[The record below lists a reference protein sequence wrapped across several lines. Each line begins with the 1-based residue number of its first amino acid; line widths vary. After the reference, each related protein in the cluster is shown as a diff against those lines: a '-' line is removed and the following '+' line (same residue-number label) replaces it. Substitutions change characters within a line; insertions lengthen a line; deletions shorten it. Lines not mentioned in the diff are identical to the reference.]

1 MISESAI
8 ILMAK
13 QPQAGRT
20 KTRLCPPFTLESAA
34 LLYEAMLRDT
44 LALVGNLVGVQIAV
58 AVSPPDSLGYFHQ
71 ITPPGTLLISVEGDT
86 IGVCLDRSL
95 SMLLERGYRKA
106 LALNTDG
113 PSVPH
118 EYLEQAVRML
128 DENDLAVGP
137 GEDGGYYLVGMKQPY
152 HSIFEDIPWSTGEVL
167 ARTLAQAERLGLRTA
182 LTPPWYDVDSPPDV
196 QRLLAE
202 LPRLPAESLA
212 HTRRFFHQYP
222 NQGWWA

>member
-34 LLYEAMLRDT
+34 LFYEALLRDT

-58 AVSPPDSLGYFHQ
+58 AVSPPDSLVYFHQ
-71 ITPPGTLLISVEGDT
+71 IAPPGTLLIPVEGET

-113 PSVPH
+113 PSLPR
-118 EYLEQAVRML
+118 EYLAQAVQLL
-128 DENDLAVGP
+128 DENDLVVGP
-137 GEDGGYYLVGMKQPY
+137 GEDGEYYLVGMKQPI
-152 HSIFEDIPWSTGEVL
+152 HSIFEDIPWSTGDVL

-182 LTPPWYDVDSPPDV
+182 LTPSWYDVDSPADAR
-196 QRLLAE
+196 RLLAE

-212 HTRRFFHQYP
+212 HTRQFFHQHP
-222 NQGWWA
+222 SQGWRA